1 MCSADKPSTY
11 VIVCVTHDELG
22 RCESANYIAFRA
34 LSVPHGTCGVF
45 TRMRVLF
52 SLFKSEKR
60 TQNGSVPGRFRS
72 RPRGGASPLP
82 LASRWFARGK
92 RGWEW
97 RTGRKEGNVCAKPF
111 AYWQYDNNDSSNDD
125 KGARRRRRPT
135 RYRIPA
141 GETVAIKH
149 RFHGSARACFLPPY
163 AGRIRYGSGDRW
175 CHCCNWP
182 FRYGRGDQTS
192 WSWKSTRLTR
202 GSTDGIRLRYRTVTI
217 TVGGGKIWSN

>member
-11 VIVCVTHDELG
+11 VIVCVTHDGLG

-34 LSVPHGTCGVF
+34 LSVSHGTCGVF

-97 RTGRKEGNVCAKPF
+97 RTGRKEENVCAKPF

-149 RFHGSARACFLPPY
+149 RFHGSGRARVFYHRTPVEYDMVPGADD
-163 AGRIRYGSGDRW
+163 ATAAIGRFG
-175 CHCCNWP
+175 
-182 FRYGRGDQTS
+182 
-192 WSWKSTRLTR
+192 
-202 GSTDGIRLRYRTVTI
+202 
-217 TVGGGKIWSN
+217 TVGVTKRAGPEKALG